1 MRRTFLGTAL
11 AVTSLYLLV
20 PTFAFEISSSPALD
34 ALSQQ
39 GKQLRADLW
48 EIYKDS
54 KEKAKSPSS
63 GIDVSSTVTKY
74 IPIGMSFDDAERIL
88 IGAGFKMGPRPPHP
102 IQKESIVKYPE
113 AFRFAWFGE
122 LDLDQ
127 TFRVSKTSVSV
138 TLFPDAPDNPNARAK
153 EIQALLHTTY
163 L

>member
-1 MRRTFLGTAL
+1 
-11 AVTSLYLLV
+11 
-20 PTFAFEISSSPALD
+20 
-34 ALSQQ
+34 
-39 GKQLRADLW
+39 
-48 EIYKDS
+48 
-54 KEKAKSPSS
+54 
-63 GIDVSSTVTKY
+63 
-74 IPIGMSFDDAERIL
+74 MSFDDAERIL

-127 TFRVSKTSVSV
+127 TFLVSKTSVSV